1 MSDTPFV
8 VPMLKQLANPDG
20 ATTLAGLAPADTPV
34 VRPLA
39 ADVVVMYAID
49 RPNRLEYIT
58 HKTLS
63 IMGMG
68 LEALHQL
75 AVRNLPRCLD
85 RIQLH
90 DCGDGV
96 IGISAGGTFEAT
108 LLLLD
113 ELWPRLAPH
122 LPGQPLAAI
131 PSRDLIF
138 IIGSEQPQAF
148 ELIAARARTAL
159 AERRHALSNAVF
171 IRNSGGWSAYNN

>member
-1 MSDTPFV
+1 MSDTPFI
-8 VPMLKQLANPDG
+8 VPMLKQLTRPDG
-20 ATTLAGLAPADTPV
+20 AATLAGLAPADSPV

-58 HKTLS
+58 HKAFEL
-63 IMGMG
+63 MGMD
-68 LEALHQL
+68 LDALHQL

-85 RIQLH
+85 RIELH

-96 IGISAGGTFEAT
+96 IGISAGGTFEAS

-138 IIGSEQPQAF
+138 IIGSAQPRAY
-148 ELIAARARTAL
+148 ELIAARARTPL
-159 AERRHALSNAVF
+159 ADRHHALSTAVF
-171 IRNSGGWSAYNN
+171 IRQGNSWSAYSN

>member
-1 MSDTPFV
+1 MSDTLFI
-8 VPMLKQLANPDG
+8 VPMLKQLARPDG
-20 ATTLAGLAPADTPV
+20 AGTLADLAPADTPV

-58 HKTLS
+58 RKTFDTMDMDLD
-63 IMGMG
+63 
-68 LEALHQL
+68 ALHQL

-113 ELWPRLAPH
+113 DLWPRLAPH

-138 IIGSEQPQAF
+138 TIGSAQPRAF
-148 ELIAARARTAL
+148 ELIAERARTPL
-159 AERRHALSNAVF
+159 ADRHHALSTAVF
-171 IRNSGGWSAYNN
+171 IRQDHGWSAYNN

>member
-1 MSDTPFV
+1 MSDTPFI
-8 VPMLKQLANPDG
+8 VPMLKQMASLDG
-20 ATTLAGLAPADTPV
+20 AATLADLTPADSPV
-34 VRPLA
+34 LRPLA

-58 HKTLS
+58 HKAFDA
-63 IMGMG
+63 MGMD
-68 LEALHQL
+68 LDALHQL
-75 AVRNLPRCLD
+75 AVQNLPRCLD

-113 ELWPRLAPH
+113 ELWPRLASH

-138 IIGSEQPQAF
+138 VIGSEQPRAF
-148 ELIAARARTAL
+148 ELIAARARTPL
-159 AERRHALSNAVF
+159 ADRRHELSTSVF
-171 IRNSGGWSAYNN
+171 IRQGQHWSAYNN

>member
-1 MSDTPFV
+1 MSDMPFII
-8 VPMLKQLANPDG
+8 PMLKQLASKDT
-20 ATTLAGLAPADTPV
+20 AATLADLAPADSPV
-34 VRPLA
+34 LRPLA
-39 ADVVVMYAID
+39 ADVVVMYAVD

-58 HKTLS
+58 NKTFDTL
-63 IMGMG
+63 GMD
-68 LEALHQL
+68 LEALHRL
-75 AVRNLPRCLD
+75 AVQNLPRCLD

-113 ELWPRLAPH
+113 DLWPRLAPH

-138 IIGSEQPQAF
+138 TIGSEQPRAF
-148 ELIAARARTAL
+148 ELIAERARTPL
-159 AERRHALSNAVF
+159 ADRRYELSKSVF
-171 IRNSGGWSAYNN
+171 IRHGGGWSAHNN